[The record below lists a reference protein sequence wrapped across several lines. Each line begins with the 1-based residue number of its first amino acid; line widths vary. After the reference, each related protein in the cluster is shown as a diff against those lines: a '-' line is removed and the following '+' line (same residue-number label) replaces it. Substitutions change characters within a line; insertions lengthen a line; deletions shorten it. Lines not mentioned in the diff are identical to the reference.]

1 MDMQEILSQ
10 VITSTNEIFEAEAG
24 SVALLDS
31 SGQNIVIRAAV
42 GAGAD
47 AVRGLSLPVKQG
59 VIGWVALHEKPA
71 LIPDVT
77 KDNRFFA
84 DIDSNSGFHTKSIL
98 CVPMKADGNT
108 IGVIELMNM
117 HPNYLSEDGTKILT
131 VIADHAALAIEN
143 ARLFAQTRQQSE
155 EQALLFEAMAIVTS
169 DLALDTVLDA
179 VSRQMVEAL
188 KSDLCIISRWDRDAN
203 QLLTMQSYAG
213 PGIQRPEQTIRPL
226 NSASPPEAVLKSQKS
241 TVLEIS
247 HPDNAPERIA
257 WLKSLNM
264 QALFLIPLIY
274 RRQTIGLVEIGRR
287 TATESITP
295 GDLRLAE
302 TMAAQAA
309 VAIEHARFYNE
320 TTRHLAEAKVLQEV
334 MVAAAS
340 QLDFNQVLNGT
351 IEALHRTL
359 GIERLGFFLPSN
371 NNTEMI
377 AYSASTVGFAH
388 KNGQTIRVPV
398 EGSVVGWVN
407 RNGKPLLIPDVRKS
421 DNYYNLADDTHSELC
436 VPVILN
442 NQVVAVLN
450 AESPRLN
457 AFGKEDLRLFS
468 AIAAELSVALNNAQL
483 FQTEHRLVSQQK
495 ALLDV
500 FVDISSELQPEVLFQ
515 RIIERA
521 IEVIPNADA
530 GSLVVPKGDVF
541 VFAATVGF
549 DIEKLHG
556 ISFTATSLL
565 ANPDGTITKHTS
577 SPKVDRFTQ
586 DTLLKINKSHLSQQ
600 FEQFVEVGRLNE
612 IKATLRAVLFIGD
625 ELLGA
630 INVDSLSTAD
640 AFNEEDEQ
648 TLLLF
653 ASQAAIAIQNAR
665 LFEEIRTAEARYR
678 DLFDNANDF
687 IFTLD
692 ANFRISSANKV
703 VLKSTGY
710 QLDEII
716 GMHFT
721 KFVLPGHT
729 TKIFRS
735 LKAQLASK
743 EAPATF
749 EMPVISKD
757 KQEKLLEITMRVQ
770 RAGRR
775 PVGIHCIAR
784 DITKR
789 RELEQQ
795 LRQTEK
801 LSTIGKLVA
810 GVAHE
815 LNNPLTSIIGYAS
828 LLQESNLP
836 SDYQEDLQII
846 FRQAER
852 ARIIVQ
858 DLLTFARRIN
868 LETEPVDVNEVIQTS
883 LALMKP
889 HLQNHNIQVTVSL
902 DFGLSQTIADP
913 HQLEQVFV
921 NLITNAV
928 QALSTVPRTGQLKL
942 ETKQLSNYILISLA
956 DNGPGIPE
964 NIINRVFDPF
974 FSTKDVG
981 DGTGLGLSICFG
993 IISEHKG
1000 RIWAENNT
1008 SHGVTFYIELPL
1020 VPVESPTQTPD
1031 LLSTETFAENLPL
1044 PDQLQILA
1052 IDDEPYLLTLLQR
1065 VLTKLGHTVDS
1076 APNAKIALQ
1085 KIAKKEYDIVICDVL
1100 MPDILGPDL
1109 YSQVIEKYPQLASSF
1124 IFITGN
1130 VVDIDTRIFLETTKL
1145 PWLPKP
1151 FLPADIEKIIGE
1163 TWAKNKQPA

>member
-10 VITSTNEIFEAEAG
+10 VITSTNEIFKAEAG

-47 AVRGLSLPVKQG
+47 AVRGLSLPVTRG

-77 KDNRFFA
+77 TDSRFFA

-98 CVPMKADGNT
+98 CVPMKAGEHT

-117 HPNYLSEDGTKILT
+117 HPNYLSNDGVKILT

-188 KSDLCIISRWDRDAN
+188 KSDLCIISRWERDAN

-213 PGIQRPEQTIRPL
+213 PGIKRPEQLVRSL
-226 NSASPPEAVLKSQKS
+226 DSSLPPEAVLKSQTS
-241 TVLEIS
+241 TVFEVNHSNNSREKIKWLE
-247 HPDNAPERIA
+247 
-257 WLKSLNM
+257 SLNV

-287 TATESITP
+287 TATETITP

-302 TMAAQAA
+302 TMATQAA
-309 VAIEHARFYNE
+309 VAIEHARLYDE
-320 TTRHLAEAKVLQEV
+320 TTRRLAEAKVLQEV

-351 IEALHRTL
+351 IAALHRTL
-359 GIERLGFFLPSN
+359 GIERLGFFLPSKN
-371 NNTEMI
+371 KTEMV
-377 AYSASTVGFAH
+377 AYSASTIGFTH
-388 KNGQTIRVPV
+388 KDGQNIHIPV
-398 EGSVVGWVN
+398 EGSVSGWVSKH
-407 RNGKPLLIPDVRKS
+407 GKPLLIPDIEKVDIYYQLAS
-421 DNYYNLADDTHSELC
+421 DTRSELC
-436 VPVILN
+436 VPVTLN

-468 AIAAELSVALNNAQL
+468 AIAAELAVALNNAQL

-500 FVDISSELQPEVLFQ
+500 FVDLSAELKPEILFQ

-521 IEVIPNADA
+521 IEVIPNAQT
-530 GSLVVPKGDVF
+530 GSLIVPKGDVF
-541 VFAATVGF
+541 IFGATVGF
-549 DIEKLHG
+549 DLDKLQD
-556 ISFTATSLL
+556 ISFTSKSLL
-565 ANPDGTITKHTS
+565 DNPDGTTAEHTAT
-577 SPKVDRFTQ
+577 PKIDRFTQ
-586 DTLLKINKSHLSQQ
+586 KTLLATNKKHIPQH
-600 FEQFVEVGRLNE
+600 FDQFVEIGRLNE
-612 IKATLRAVLFIGD
+612 IKSTLRAILYIGD

-640 AFNEEDEQ
+640 AFSEEDEQ

-653 ASQAAIAIQNAR
+653 ASQASIAIQNAR
-665 LFEEIRTAEARYR
+665 LFEEIRTAEAKYR

-703 VLKSTGY
+703 VQKSTGY
-710 QLDEII
+710 PFNEII
-716 GMHFT
+716 GMHFSR
-721 KFVLPGHT
+721 FVPPEQT
-729 TKIFRS
+729 TNLFKL
-735 LKAQLASK
+735 LKARLASK

-749 EMPVISKD
+749 EMSVTGKGRP
-757 KQEKLLEITMRVQ
+757 EKLLEVTMRVQ
-770 RAGRR
+770 RVGRR
-775 PVGIHCIAR
+775 PIGIHCIAR

-836 SDYQEDLQII
+836 PDYLDDLQII

-852 ARIIVQ
+852 ARLIVR
-858 DLLTFARRIN
+858 DLLTFARKIN
-868 LETEPVDVNEVIQTS
+868 LETEPVDINEVIQTS

-889 HLQNHNIQVTVSL
+889 QLQSHNIQVTVSL
-902 DFGLSQTIADP
+902 DFGLPQTIADP

-928 QALSTVPRTGQLKL
+928 QAMLTVPQLGQLTL
-942 ETKQLSNYILISLA
+942 ETKKSSNNVLISLT

-964 NIINRVFDPF
+964 DIINRVFDPF
-974 FSTKDVG
+974 FSTKNVG

-993 IISEHKG
+993 IISEHNG
-1000 RIWAENNT
+1000 RIWIENSTANGAT
-1008 SHGVTFYIELPL
+1008 VFIKLPL
-1020 VPVESPTQTPD
+1020 IPVEEPTQTP
-1031 LLSTETFAENLPL
+1031 LPL
-1044 PDQLQILA
+1044 MADAVSTNLSVPGQLHILHC
-1052 IDDEPYLLTLLQR
+1052 YS
-1065 VLTKLGHTVDS
+1065 VC
-1076 APNAKIALQ
+1076 LQ
-1085 KIAKKEYDIVICDVL
+1085 K
-1100 MPDILGPDL
+1100 
-1109 YSQVIEKYPQLASSF
+1109 
-1124 IFITGN
+1124 
-1130 VVDIDTRIFLETTKL
+1130 
-1145 PWLPKP
+1145 
-1151 FLPADIEKIIGE
+1151 
-1163 TWAKNKQPA
+1163 